1 MRVAITGAAG
11 LLGSAVLQ
19 RLRNAQHEVIALSS
33 SKREITEA
41 ELVPW
46 DATQNWRRTAEA
58 LRRVDVVIHSAA
70 YIPRDNSDAT
80 EAARCLEVNALG
92 TLQLLLAAK
101 QAMVRRFIYVSGANI
116 LRPRSDSI
124 QEDDPLGCEHAPYY
138 LGSKALGELYVRAE
152 FARGLDGLIVRPS
165 SIYGPGARTGVIWAI
180 ANNLR
185 ANIPVCLHDGG
196 QFRADY
202 VWRDDVAEVLC
213 DAVTGSHRGVVNL
226 GSGKSYTV
234 IEVAKILCEILHA
247 DQKLIKLEAPSRQ
260 NVALG
265 FLAVDISRAREW
277 FGFEPTELSL
287 GLRRWFSE
295 DRC

>member
-101 QAMVRRFIYVSGANI
+101 QAMVRR
-116 LRPRSDSI
+116 L
-124 QEDDPLGCEHAPYY
+124 
-138 LGSKALGELYVRAE
+138 VRT
-152 FARGLDGLIVRPS
+152 S
-165 SIYGPGARTGVIWAI
+165 
-180 ANNLR
+180 
-185 ANIPVCLHDGG
+185 
-196 QFRADY
+196 
-202 VWRDDVAEVLC
+202 
-213 DAVTGSHRGVVNL
+213 
-226 GSGKSYTV
+226 
-234 IEVAKILCEILHA
+234 
-247 DQKLIKLEAPSRQ
+247 
-260 NVALG
+260 
-265 FLAVDISRAREW
+265 
-277 FGFEPTELSL
+277 
-287 GLRRWFSE
+287 
-295 DRC
+295 